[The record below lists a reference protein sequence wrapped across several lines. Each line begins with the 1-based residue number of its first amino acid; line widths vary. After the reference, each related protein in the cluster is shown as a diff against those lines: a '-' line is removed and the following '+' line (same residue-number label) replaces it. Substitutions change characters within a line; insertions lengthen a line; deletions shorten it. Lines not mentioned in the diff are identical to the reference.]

1 MLLLVLFIHLHLIKK
16 YNMKFNTQIL
26 LSILTLSVIFSSCK
40 EEEEVVTPQNDAT
53 ARVQVIHNCADLAAE
68 SVDIYL
74 NNDLLIDNFT
84 FRTASPFI
92 DAPANEEFSIS
103 VAPSTSAS
111 SSEALVTYNYTL
123 AEGGSYVLIA
133 DGTISTTGYSPA
145 KAFSIEVYPM
155 GREVASYA
163 TNTDLLIHHGSTDA
177 PTVDVVE
184 TGVGAGTIVD
194 NASYKDFTDYLELP
208 TSDYTLDIRDAS
220 GMTTVATFSAP
231 LATLNLMG
239 MSAVVVASGFLD
251 PANNSN
257 GESFGLYV
265 ALPTGGA
272 LVALPAGKKS
282 NNQIANP
289 SF

>member
-1 MLLLVLFIHLHLIKK
+1 MLSLILFIYLHLIKK
-16 YNMKFNTQIL
+16 NIMKFNTYTL

-40 EEEEVVTPQNDAT
+40 EEEEVVTPQNNAT
-53 ARVQVIHNCADLAAE
+53 ARVQVIHNCADLAAA

-74 NNDLLIDNFT
+74 NNDLLIDNFN

-92 DAPANEEFSIS
+92 DAPANEEFSVS

-111 SSEALVTYNYTL
+111 SSGALVTYNFTL
-123 AEGGSYVLIA
+123 AEGGTYVLVA
-133 DGTISTTGYSPA
+133 DGIISPTGYSPA
-145 KAFSIEVYPM
+145 EAFSIEVYPL

-194 NASYKDFTDYLELP
+194 NASYKGFTGYLELP
-208 TSDYTLDIRDAS
+208 TSDYTLDIRDES
-220 GMTTVATFSAP
+220 GMVTVATFSAP

-251 PANNSN
+251 PSNNSN
-257 GESFGLYV
+257 GASFGLYV
-265 ALPTGGA
+265 ALPAGGD
-272 LVALPAGKKS
+272 LVALPAGKNS
-282 NNQIANP
+282 NNTISN
-289 SF
+289 SSL

>member
-1 MLLLVLFIHLHLIKK
+1 MLLLVLFVHLHLIKK
-16 YNMKFNTQIL
+16 YNMKFKTHIL

-40 EEEEVVTPQNDAT
+40 EEEEVVTPQNNAT
-53 ARVQVIHNCADLAAE
+53 ARVQVIHNCADLAAT

-74 NNDLLIDNFT
+74 NNDLLIDNFN

-92 DAPANEEFSIS
+92 DAPANEEFSVS

-111 SSEALVTYNYTL
+111 SSEALVTYNFTL
-123 AEGGSYVLIA
+123 TEGGTYVLIA
-133 DGTISTTGYSPA
+133 DGIISPTGYSPS

-220 GMTTVATFSAP
+220 GAITVATFSAP

-251 PANNSN
+251 PTSNSN

-265 ALPTGGA
+265 ALPAGGA
-272 LVALPAGKKS
+272 LVALPAGKK
-282 NNQIANP
+282 
-289 SF
+289 